1 MSLSLYPTPGASSSK
16 SNNLPPT
23 LASSFRD
30 RSITL
35 PNFSTL
41 KTKDLRSGH
50 RSSVRGLGW
59 SIDGRKLATCGAD
72 RVIRIWVPERSVDHR
87 ASTELRGHAES
98 VDQLAWNPTH
108 PEVLASA
115 SGDRTVRIWDTRGKG
130 EGLVVA
136 TPGANINIAYHP
148 TGEYIAVGDKTDT
161 VSIIDSRQQ
170 KVVHTVCSR
179 RTTPPTGETSYT
191 NTTVLG
197 SGDEINE
204 LTYSPDGSLLLL
216 SSGNGSVHI
225 HHTTH
230 DHRRVHSHP
239 THTANVFCL
248 HYDPLSR
255 YIATASS
262 DAMIGL
268 WHSTEWYAVKM
279 ITSLTFPARAIGFS
293 WDGELLAAAGE
304 DAYVSINAT
313 AGAGEDQVHRLALAA
328 GTVVN
333 TLAWHPSRYVL
344 AYAGDEP
351 GVKDVGC
358 VRVFGLQ

>member
-1 MSLSLYPTPGASSSK
+1 MVG
-16 SNNLPPT
+16 
-23 LASSFRD
+23 
-30 RSITL
+30 
-35 PNFSTL
+35 
-41 KTKDLRSGH
+41 
-50 RSSVRGLGW
+50 
-59 SIDGRKLATCGAD
+59 
-72 RVIRIWVPERSVDHR
+72 
-87 ASTELRGHAES
+87 
-98 VDQLAWNPTH
+98 
-108 PEVLASA
+108 
-115 SGDRTVRIWDTRGKG
+115 
-130 EGLVVA
+130 

-148 TGEYIAVGDKTDT
+148 TGEYIAVGDKSDT
-161 VSIIDSRQQ
+161 VSIIDVRQQ

-179 RTTPPTGETSYT
+179 RTTPPANDASYGG
-191 NTTVLG
+191 TTVLG
-197 SGDEINE
+197 SNDEINE

-225 HHTTH
+225 HHT
-230 DHRRVHSHP
+230 SHHNRFTRTA
-239 THTANVFCL
+239 THTRQRLLPPL
-248 HYDPLSR
+248 HPLSR

-268 WHSTEWYAVKM
+268 WHSTEWYAVRM

-313 AGAGEDQVHRLALAA
+313 ARSRGGSGAQAGVGT

-351 GVKDVGC
+351 GQGC
-358 VRVFGLQ
+358 RLCKVFGLQ